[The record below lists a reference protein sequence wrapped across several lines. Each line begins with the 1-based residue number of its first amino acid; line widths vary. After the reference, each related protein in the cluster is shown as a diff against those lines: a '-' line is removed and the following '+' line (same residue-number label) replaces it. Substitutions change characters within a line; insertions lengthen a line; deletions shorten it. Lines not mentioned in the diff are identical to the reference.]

1 MIDRSPN
8 DRMPGAWLLTLGRLI
23 FDQSVLDTV
32 IRPTVADLQRE
43 LRDAGSN
50 RTSRAMARWRGYR
63 AFWTLAL
70 IAPFAFWGAPVPG
83 RAPIAFPD
91 LAARIAVTVMLLTL
105 ATVRGSAIGIW
116 AIVVGIGGSVFAVVI
131 HHWYS
136 RHPLSVAVPESARSR
151 RPEINMSSI
160 PVGANP
166 GGLLFVCGSTFAV
179 LAGLPMAR
187 WFLFVTLVLGVLC
200 AWALMAWH
208 ASHPFRGLPEN
219 RIVLR

>member
-1 MIDRSPN
+1 MSDLTPN
-8 DRMPGAWLLTLGRLI
+8 NRVPGAWLLRLGRLV

-32 IRPTVADLQRE
+32 IRPTIADLQRE
-43 LRDAGSN
+43 LRDAGSS
-50 RTSRAMARWRGYR
+50 RTARAMARWRGYR

-83 RAPIAFPD
+83 RTPIAFPD
-91 LAARIAVTVMLLTL
+91 LAARIAVTVILLTL
-105 ATVRGSAIGIW
+105 ATVGESAIGIW
-116 AIVVGIGGSVFAVVI
+116 TIVVGIGGSAFAIAI
-131 HHWYS
+131 HFWNS
-136 RHPLSVAVPESARSR
+136 RHPLSVAIPESARSR

-160 PVGANP
+160 RIGANP

-187 WFLFVTLVLGVLC
+187 WFLLVTLVLGVLC
-200 AWALMAWH
+200 AWALVAWH
-208 ASHPFRGLPEN
+208 AGHPSRGLEN